1 MVEWMVFCI
10 LGVLDDSLQK
20 EKQCKKEEEEEEEE
34 EGEKVQVCV
43 V

>member
-34 EGEKVQVCV
+34 GEKVQVCV

>member
-1 MVEWMVFCI
+1 MVFCI